1 MNKKKNRR
9 TLRDTRPFH
18 GLVPQGERL
27 FLRRLFFF
35 RYFSEPSSSALA
47 LRSNRKIASR
57 RVRRITWVR
66 RILIACIDVIRPAL
80 GPDNVCIYEPDI
92 SCGNYA
98 KELIATQPLYYAL
111 PRIGAR
117 L

>member
-1 MNKKKNRR
+1 VFKKIIK
-9 TLRDTRPFH
+9 
-18 GLVPQGERL
+18 
-27 FLRRLFFF
+27 
-35 RYFSEPSSSALA
+35 
-47 LRSNRKIASR
+47 KI
-57 RVRRITWVR
+57 IEFIKIWVR

-117 L
+117 LLFCNPITALYKYLKFKLSR